1 MNNVQYHSVSPQ
13 NDNQEGFTQ
22 FSQITFELSGDGRLL
37 KPNSVCLDADIV
49 VESTSGTHLIHN
61 DVITMDRYNGFHNY
75 FSGITTEYSGGQL
88 EHIEEYPRWYKS
100 VAVATADEQSYN
112 SSMANAEG
120 RDGLQNASNPRLQL
134 QGAKATDANNAS
146 FQASRFKATN
156 FSIKPLIALNRTIT
170 ASGGGYSFSDNGN
183 IRITFNLERNGKALF
198 GQGLTA
204 TGLYT
209 LKNVK
214 LRYMTTPDMGKD
226 KRPKL
231 MMESVVNVKQTAQSQ
246 QTSVDARVSS
256 PAVKGVVIN
265 FLRQDRES
273 DLKSNNN
280 RLEQFPLLDK
290 LNFRINDN
298 QSNFISYDLESRA
311 EMVSNGLKALSDAG
325 FHKVHSRGVWSGES
339 YIVGA
344 SFDQYMSLINN
355 KLTVDFHSSSPN
367 MSVVGQ
373 GYNIYMYFLTMI
385 SL

>member
-1 MNNVQYHSVSPQ
+1 MNSVRYHNVSPQ

-49 VESTSGTHLIHN
+49 VESTAGTHVVHT
-61 DVITMDRYNGFHNY
+61 DVITMDRYNGFHNF
-75 FSGITTEYSGGQL
+75 FSNITTEYPGGQL

-112 SSMANAEG
+112 SAMANAEG
-120 RDGLQNASNPRLQL
+120 RDGLQNASNSRLQL
-134 QGAKATDANNAS
+134 QGAKATDSNNAA
-146 FQASRFKATN
+146 FQGSRFKTPN
-156 FSIKPLIALNRTIT
+156 FSIKPAIALNRTIT
-170 ASGGGYSFSDNGN
+170 AEGGGYSFSDNGN
-183 IRITFNLERNGKALF
+183 IRLTFALERNGKALF
-198 GQGLTA
+198 GQGLA
-204 TGLYT
+204 VTGLYT

-214 LRYMTTPDMGKD
+214 LRYMTTPDLGKD

-231 MMESVVNVKQTAQSQ
+231 MMESVVNIKQTAQSQ
-246 QTSVDARVSS
+246 QTSIDARVSS
-256 PAVKGVVIN
+256 NAVKGVVIN

-290 LNFRINDN
+290 VNFRINDE

-311 EMVSNGLKALSDAG
+311 EMVSNGLKALSEAG
-325 FHKVHSRGVWSGES
+325 FNKVHARGLWSGES
-339 YIVGA
+339 YLIGA
-344 SFDQYMSLINN
+344 SFDQYMSLVNN
-355 KLTVDFHSSSPN
+355 KLTVDLHSSSPN
-367 MSVVGQ
+367 MSVPGQ
-373 GYNIYMYFLTMI
+373 GFNVYLYFLTMI